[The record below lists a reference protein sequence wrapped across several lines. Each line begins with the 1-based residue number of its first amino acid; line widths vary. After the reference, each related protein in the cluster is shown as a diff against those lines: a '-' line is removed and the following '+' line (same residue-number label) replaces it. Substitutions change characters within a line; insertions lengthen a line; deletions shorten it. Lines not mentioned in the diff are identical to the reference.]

1 MKYIKWK
8 IYKYIV
14 NMYNMCKIWREV
26 LLLTA
31 LNEEIMPTV
40 HRCGLLQQLY
50 PILIYVF
57 FVVAFKDVFLIN
69 QLQNIFKGIV

>member
-1 MKYIKWK
+1 M
-8 IYKYIV
+8 
-14 NMYNMCKIWREV
+14 
-26 LLLTA
+26 LLLSA

-40 HRCGLLQQLY
+40 HGCGLLQQLY